1 MTKVAAVADEQ
12 LHGSSYEAMMRDV
25 RLGDED
31 LDRIS
36 QLIHRWAGIVLT
48 RQKHGMVYSRLARR
62 VRELG
67 LSCFSEYLD
76 ILERSGN
83 EAERE
88 RFINALT
95 TNLTAFFR
103 EAHHFSYL
111 ADFLRGRPEPIRIWC
126 NAASTGEEAYSVAM
140 TIVETL
146 GPAAKAEILATDID
160 TEALAQAEKGVYPLE
175 QVLKLESRG
184 AIRHFLKGR
193 GRYARFAKV
202 RPEIQA
208 MVKFAPLNLVAPHWP
223 EVSGRFDAI
232 FCRNVMIYFDKA
244 TQTRLL
250 KRFVPLLKPD
260 GLLFV
265 GHSEN
270 VAYLSEDY
278 VSRGQTVYALAE
290 HARGS

>member
-1 MTKVAAVADEQ
+1 MADEQ
-12 LHGSSYEAMMRDV
+12 LHGFEAMISRDV
-25 RLGDED
+25 RLADED

-36 QLIHRWAGIVLT
+36 SLIHRWAGIVLT

-76 ILERSGN
+76 LLERSGN
-83 EAERE
+83 DEERE
-88 RFINALT
+88 RFINGLT

-103 EAHHFSYL
+103 EAHHFTHL
-111 ADFLRGRPEPIRIWC
+111 ADFLRGRQEPIRIWC

-140 TIVETL
+140 TIVDTL
-146 GPAAKAEILATDID
+146 GPGANAEIIATDID
-160 TEALAQAEKGVYPLE
+160 TAALERAEKGVYPLE

-184 AIRHFLKGR
+184 ATRHFLKGQ
-193 GRYARFAKV
+193 GRYARYAKV
-202 RPEIQA
+202 RPEIRS
-208 MVKFAPLNLVAPHWP
+208 MVTFAPLNLVAPHWAGI
-223 EVSGRFDAI
+223 SGPFDAI

-244 TQTRLL
+244 TQSRLL
-250 KRFVPLLKPD
+250 SRFVPLLRPD

-270 VAYLSEDY
+270 VTYLSKEY
-278 VSRGQTVYALAE
+278 VSRGQTVYALADQ
-290 HARGS
+290 AAKG